1 MKGMEQLSE
10 VGGMGIVVRVV
21 VVAVRRMA
29 GGQCY

>member
-1 MKGMEQLSE
+1 MEELSE
-10 VGGMGIVVRVV
+10 VGGKGIVVRVV